1 MAVPSRRAAP
11 LILVLLFFACVLCS
25 RAVLGAAGELSDAHK
40 QALHCI
46 NLHNG
51 NVVATVACMRGHLG
65 GQASRECSACLSNAT
80 RLAEL
85 GDCVRSV
92 CSALPTDATPEPRPT
107 PTSTPPPPV
116 ATALPKPPTATPTPP
131 PPPPPP
137 PPPTLPPPSTEEA
150 QPPLSSA
157 PTTTTTTTTIPTAT
171 PLPSRDEPEPAP
183 PKTAKDFNRLTVE
196 LKRITKEIKALQK
209 QRPSA
214 QPEQEAHTRAIA
226 DRLSRAQ
233 VLKRLIA
240 QNRPLL

>member
-107 PTSTPPPPV
+107 PTSTPPPPI
-116 ATALPKPPTATPTPP
+116 ATALPTPPTATPTP
-131 PPPPPP
+131 
-137 PPPTLPPPSTEEA
+137 PPPSTEEA

-157 PTTTTTTTTIPTAT
+157 PPTTTTTTTT
-171 PLPSRDEPEPAP
+171 LPSRDEPEPAP
-183 PKTAKDFNRLTVE
+183 PMTAKDFNRLTVE